1 LQAKDSE
8 SSFVPRDTEKLARD
22 MSNEGMLLRWSAWD
36 LKSDE
41 SSKQYEY
48 VAETTSKDKKKVII
62 YTHSLKNPYAST

>member
-1 LQAKDSE
+1 MQAKDSE

-22 MSNEGMLLRWSAWD
+22 MSHEGMLLRWSAWD

-48 VAETTSKDKKKVII
+48 VADTTSKDKMKVMIHT
-62 YTHSLKNPYAST
+62 YSLKYSHAST